1 MSSRIITPKLCVF
14 CYAGCTTNPNKPLII
29 IIIII
34 IITNKCCLRSLKQEA
49 FKQSLS
55 LLLGQVNVLLVV
67 FKDSDLAKGLMET
80 E

>member
-1 MSSRIITPKLCVF
+1 
-14 CYAGCTTNPNKPLII
+14 
-29 IIIII
+29 
-34 IITNKCCLRSLKQEA
+34 LKQEA